1 MGRTLKNEH
10 HINSISCLKDR
21 SFELYHVKIPFH
33 TKVTFKEVYAENK
46 KINKK
51 YYWTGSEIYPKP
63 ITEKDEIKKEFK
75 KQNKI
80 VIKIEELTT
89 PMTDHCPQCH
99 KHGIPKIER
108 KNASDHRLYL
118 KGTKKERPDEY
129 YVTYTHKING
139 KTKQCKIVQYIK
151 DGFYFKKN
159 MRKNS
164 NIDEFMFPRVLESDK
179 LLFFF

>member
-1 MGRTLKNEH
+1 
-10 HINSISCLKDR
+10 
-21 SFELYHVKIPFH
+21 LY
-33 TKVTFKEVYAENK
+33 TKVTFKEVVSENK

-51 YYWTGSEIYPKP
+51 WYGTGWEIYAKP
-63 ITEKDEIKKEFK
+63 ITEKKEIKKEFK
-75 KQNKI
+75 KQNKT
-80 VIKIEELTT
+80 VIKIEEATT
-89 PMTDHCPQCH
+89 PMTDHCPKCH

-118 KGTKKERPDEY
+118 KDKGETKERPDEY
-129 YVTYTHKING
+129 YVTYSHKIDG
-139 KTKQCKIVQYIK
+139 KTRKHKIVQFIK

-159 MRKNS
+159 TRKNS